1 MQLNGQ
7 SNVRPPSHKWPE
19 LDDNNPYPRMAFYSK
34 NFLNANV
41 KYDRRYARSNM
52 GSTVDFMHNWSS
64 IMAGGWYQKNGVH
77 KNTTMFKK
85 VFYIA
90 ATVLIAH
97 WFIDE
102 LDKKFA
108 LTGAAPKVYPFDQ
121 LYLEQGGRQ
130 DIPRDQRYIIDNLYD
145 AQPYSSLHQ

>member
-1 MQLNGQ
+1 MGFDHPKNTFLILD
-7 SNVRPPSHKWPE
+7 SPRP
-19 LDDNNPYPRMAFYSK
+19 
-34 NFLNANV
+34 
-41 KYDRRYARSNM
+41 
-52 GSTVDFMHNWSS
+52 SS
-64 IMAGGWYQKNGVH
+64 ITFTRYFTLTIDFSHESLTILTLDPPPQ
-77 KNTTMFKK
+77 
-85 VFYIA
+85 
-90 ATVLIAH
+90 
-97 WFIDE
+97 FIDE